1 VADEEKTNEGD
12 PRNADARA
20 RGALD
25 SPEGAPSA
33 RRSRR
38 SPPPNAIQPAEA
50 PRERA
55 KVRSEET
62 GEKSAAS
69 AAGARPANAAQAQSI
84 PRADSD
90 PWTVP
95 ESVRDR
101 FVQDGHRFYFPDGH
115 AAFRDMGRKLTTV
128 SENTQVVR
136 SLIEIAEARGW
147 TEITVTGTERFRQEA
162 WRQGRLAGLTVRGF
176 RPSEEQHASLVRSMA
191 RRRNEPNQPADAIS
205 EDPSV
210 TTASANASRTPPDH
224 NSDRISGKLLDLG
237 HDAYR
242 HDPNLEPSYF
252 VQLQTREGSR
262 EIWGKDLEQAVRR
275 SASQPKVG
283 DEVVLQRLGS
293 EPVTVKRRE
302 KDESGVIE
310 EREAQVL
317 RHRWRIESREF
328 FEQRG
333 AAAGIVR
340 NEAVTPQ
347 TAVREHPELAGTYL
361 SIRAAEIAS
370 ESLRDPED
378 RKRFVSQVRRVLA
391 EDIQRGEPLQPL
403 RLRDRAHA
411 VRLERSPRDLE
422 AAPSR

>member
-1 VADEEKTNEGD
+1 VADEEKRSD
-12 PRNADARA
+12 ADARKADA
-20 RGALD
+20 RPRGPVD
-25 SPEGAPSA
+25 SSEAAPSA

-38 SPPPNAIQPAEA
+38 SPPPNAIQAAEA
-50 PRERA
+50 SRDGSKP
-55 KVRSEET
+55 RSEEAT
-62 GEKSAAS
+62 EKSAALETAAKS
-69 AAGARPANAAQAQSI
+69 AGVRETRSI

-115 AAFRDMGRKLTTV
+115 AAFRDLGRKLTTV

-147 TEITVTGTERFRQEA
+147 AEITVTGTERFKEEV

-176 RPSEEQHASLVRSMA
+176 RPSEEHQASLVRTMA
-191 RRRNEPNQPADAIS
+191 RRRTGPNQPVDAIS
-205 EDPSV
+205 EDPPV
-210 TTASANASRTPPDH
+210 TSASPNASTTSPDQV
-224 NSDRISGKLLDLG
+224 SDRVSGKLLDLG

-242 HDPNLEPSYF
+242 HDPDAEASYF
-252 VQLQTREGSR
+252 VQLQTQDGRR
-262 EIWGKDLEQAVRR
+262 EIWGKDLEQAVRK

-293 EPVTVKRRE
+293 EPVTVRRRE
-302 KDESGVIE
+302 RNDDGVVT
-310 EREAQVL
+310 EREVQVL
-317 RHRWRIESREF
+317 KHRWRIESREF
-328 FEQRG
+328 FLERE
-333 AAAGIVR
+333 AAAGVVR

-361 SIRAAEIAS
+361 SLRAAEIAS

-378 RKRFVSQVRRVLA
+378 RKRFVNQVRRVLA
-391 EDIQRGEPLQPL
+391 EDIQRGEPLQPV
-403 RLRDRAHA
+403 RLRDRVQAA
-411 VRLERSPRDLE
+411 PLERSARNVE